1 MTISIG
7 VPSIKGGYGFIKKF
21 ITRFGIIT
29 ECWFVM
35 TSSISKLNG
44 DGVWLFKSEPT
55 KDFFKMYHFG
65 IIGLFFFYEYVNG
78 SFGHIVHSNS
88 SSVATI
94 MRLDGDKN

>member
-21 ITRFGIIT
+21 STRFGIIA
-29 ECWFVM
+29 EFWFIV
-35 TSSISKLNG
+35 TSSVFKLDGN
-44 DGVWLFKSEPT
+44 GVWLFEGEPSE
-55 KDFFKMYHFG
+55 DFFKMYHFR